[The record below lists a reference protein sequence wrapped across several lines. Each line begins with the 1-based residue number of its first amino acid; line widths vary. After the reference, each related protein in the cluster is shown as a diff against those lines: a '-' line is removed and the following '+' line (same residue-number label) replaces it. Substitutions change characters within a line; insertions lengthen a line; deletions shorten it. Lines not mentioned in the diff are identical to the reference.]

1 MIRVVVGELRDQQV
15 DGLMRPVRSDLAPVT
30 GASRDVVLDA
40 GEALQDRL
48 ARMGVLP
55 VGGAVLTPA
64 GTLPAGF
71 LIHAVVM
78 SEEEPQTSFS
88 VQRAVRNGL
97 RRAADW
103 GLESLA
109 LPPFGL
115 AVGTA
120 DPEVSA
126 RALVEI
132 LFNHLDEGAP
142 PLDLTIVVASEF
154 ESELFGRLVEE
165 MARARSASWN

>member
-1 MIRVVVGELRDQQV
+1 MIHVVVGELRDQRV
-15 DGLMRPVRSDLAPVT
+15 DAVMRPVRSDLAPVS
-30 GASRDVVLDA
+30 GPSRDLVLNA
-40 GEALQDRL
+40 GDDLQERLDRV
-48 ARMGVLP
+48 GVLP

-64 GTLPAGF
+64 GTLPASF

-78 SEEEPQTSFS
+78 SDEEPQTSMS

-103 GLESLA
+103 GLGSVA

-126 RALVEI
+126 RALIEI
-132 LFNHLDEGAP
+132 LFNHLDEGVA
-142 PLDLTIVVASEF
+142 PLDLTIVVSSEY
-154 ESELFGRLVEE
+154 ESQLFGRLVEE
-165 MARARSASWN
+165 MSRARSANLN

>member
-1 MIRVVVGELRDQQV
+1 MIRVVRGELRDQRV
-15 DGLMRPVRSDLAPVT
+15 DGLMRPVRSDLAPVS
-30 GASRDVVLDA
+30 GPSRDVVLDA
-40 GEALQDRL
+40 GQELQERL
-48 ARMGVLP
+48 GRMGRLP

-64 GTLPAGF
+64 GLLQAAF

-78 SEEEPQTSFS
+78 SEDEPQSSMS

-103 GLESLA
+103 GLGSLA

-115 AVGTA
+115 AVGAA
-120 DPEVSA
+120 DPEVAA
-126 RALVEI
+126 RVLVEI
-132 LFNHLDEGAP
+132 LFNHLDEGLA
-142 PLDLTIVVASEF
+142 PLDLSIVVSSDF

-165 MARARSASWN
+165 MTRARSAHEN

>member
-1 MIRVVVGELRDQQV
+1 MIRVVVGELRDQGV
-15 DGLMRPVRSDLAPVT
+15 DGLLRPVRSDLAPVS
-30 GASRDVVLDA
+30 GPSRDVALEA
-40 GEALQDRL
+40 GEDLQERL
-48 ARMGVLP
+48 GRMGLLP

-64 GTLPAGF
+64 GSLPASF

-78 SEEEPQTSFS
+78 SEDEPQTRIS

-109 LPPFGL
+109 LPPFGMG
-115 AVGTA
+115 VGTA
-120 DPEVSA
+120 DPEVAA

-132 LFNHLDEGAP
+132 LFDHLDEGAS
-142 PLDLTIVVASEF
+142 PLDLTIVVSSDF
-154 ESELFGRLVEE
+154 ESQLFDRLVEE
-165 MARARSASWN
+165 ASRARSASRN